1 MIFYLIIVAVFYVS
15 ATILMELENFGW
27 TTVLLIASVIGA
39 QVFHVVNFWAYASTH
54 ALTTLVYVGAY
65 VGIGVVWSFVKW
77 FSFLMAFRDELRRV
91 KENYQVAKDSLC
103 LSGVHRPLE
112 FAGYAKY
119 RDFRGNPL
127 TEKPSASFN
136 KSRIISWMGLWPC
149 SVIGTLLNDPVR
161 RIFNFLFH
169 NFKTLYQKMSDAI
182 FANDTELK

>member
-1 MIFYLIIVAVFYVS
+1 MIFWLIIIAAIYVA
-15 ATILMELENFGW
+15 ATILMELESFGW
-27 TTVLLIASVIGA
+27 TTVLLIASVVGA
-39 QVFHVVNFWAYASTH
+39 QVFHIVNIWSYASTH

-77 FSFLMAFRDELRRV
+77 FSFLMAFRDEFRKV
-91 KENYQVAKDSLC
+91 KETYLLVKDLRSPD
-103 LSGVHRPLE
+103 GHHPLD
-112 FAGYAKY
+112 FASYVKY
-119 RDFRGNPL
+119 KGFRGNPL
-127 TEKPSASFN
+127 SEKPLASFN

-169 NFKTLYQKMSDAI
+169 NFKALYQKMSDAI